1 MSTILITGGASGLGK
16 ALVKEY
22 LKEGNNVIFTYNSSE
37 VNYDELDSISSNYLA
52 IKTDLTKEE
61 DINNLYKESINK
73 YNSIDILINNA
84 AIEIDKEFND
94 KTKEDFMKTLE
105 INTVAPFLLSRLV
118 GKFMYDN
125 KKGVIINISSN
136 NSINKFDPITLE
148 YDASKCALNSISH
161 NLAKEF
167 APYVRVN
174 TIAPG
179 WILTDKIKELNDSLN
194 NKLVEEES
202 KNILLN
208 RFATMEDISNLVMF
222 LTSDKASYINDEI
235 IRIDGGNK

>member
-16 ALVKEY
+16 ALVKDY

-118 GKFMYDN
+118 GKSMYDN

-136 NSINKFDPITLE
+136 NSINKYDPITLE

>member
-118 GKFMYDN
+118 GKSMYDN

-136 NSINKFDPITLE
+136 NSINKYDPITLE

>member
-37 VNYDELDSISSNYLA
+37 VKYDELDSISSNYLA

-118 GKFMYDN
+118 GKSMYDN

-136 NSINKFDPITLE
+136 NSINKYDPITLE

-208 RFATMEDISNLVMF
+208 RFATMKDISNLVMF

>member
-61 DINNLYKESINK
+61 NINNLYKESINK

-118 GKFMYDN
+118 GKSMYDN

-136 NSINKFDPITLE
+136 NSINKYDPITLE

>member
-1 MSTILITGGASGLGK
+1 MSTILITGGASGLGYT
-16 ALVKEY
+16 LVKDY

-73 YNSIDILINNA
+73 YGSIDVLINNA

-118 GKFMYDN
+118 GKSMYDN

-136 NSINKFDPITLE
+136 NSINKYDPITLE

>member
-16 ALVKEY
+16 ALVKDY

-136 NSINKFDPITLE
+136 NSINKYDPITLE

>member
-1 MSTILITGGASGLGK
+1 MSTVLITGGASGLGK
-16 ALVKEY
+16 TLVKDF

-52 IKTDLTKEE
+52 IKTDLTKED

-73 YNSIDILINNA
+73 YGFIDVLINNA

-94 KTKEDFMKTLE
+94 KTKEDFIKTLE
-105 INTVAPFLLSRLV
+105 VNTIAPFLLSRLV
-118 GKFMYDN
+118 GKSMYDN

-136 NSINKFDPITLE
+136 NSINKYDPITLE

-161 NLAKEF
+161 NLAKEY

-174 TIAPG
+174 SVAPG
-179 WILTDKIKELNDSLN
+179 WILTDKIKELNDSLS

-208 RFATMEDISNLVMF
+208 RFATMEDISNLIMF
-222 LTSDKASYINDEI
+222 LASDKASYINDEI

>member
-16 ALVKEY
+16 TLVKEY

-73 YNSIDILINNA
+73 YGSIDVLINNA

-118 GKFMYDN
+118 GKSMYDN

-136 NSINKFDPITLE
+136 NSINKYDPITLE

>member
-16 ALVKEY
+16 TLVKDF
-22 LKEGNNVIFTYNSSE
+22 LKDGNNVIFTYNSSE

-52 IKTDLTKEE
+52 IKTDLTKED

-73 YNSIDILINNA
+73 YGSIDVLINNA
-84 AIEIDKEFND
+84 TIEIDKEFND
-94 KTKEDFMKTLE
+94 KTKEDFIKTLE
-105 INTVAPFLLSRLV
+105 VNTIAPFLLSRLV
-118 GKFMYDN
+118 GKSMYDN

-136 NSINKFDPITLE
+136 NSINKYDPITLE

-161 NLAKEF
+161 NLAKEY

-174 TIAPG
+174 SVAPG
-179 WILTDKIKELNDSLN
+179 WILTDKIKELNDSLS

-208 RFATMEDISNLVMF
+208 RFATMEDISNLIMF
-222 LTSDKASYINDEI
+222 LASDKASYINDEI